1 MGPHTG
7 ALSHKSAAWYERV
20 VLMMTAGLA
29 AFSALTVIG
38 IAIAL
43 LIHYKK
49 KARAAAAAAVAA
61 ALNH

>member
-20 VLMMTAGLA
+20 VPMLTTGLA
-29 AFSALTVIG
+29 VFSALTVIG

-43 LIHYKK
+43 LVHYKR
-49 KARAAAAAAVAA
+49 KARAAAAAVAA